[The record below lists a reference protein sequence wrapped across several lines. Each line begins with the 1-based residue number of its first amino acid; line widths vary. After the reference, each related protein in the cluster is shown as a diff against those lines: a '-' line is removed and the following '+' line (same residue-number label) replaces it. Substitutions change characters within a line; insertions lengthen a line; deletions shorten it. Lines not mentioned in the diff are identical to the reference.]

1 MRLMPDFVSRAFE
14 EYTQLGGQK
23 AWVNCELHGNSTKG
37 HRSCVLLHTVQNTN
51 TPSTATM
58 PFIKKRSIPMSFLSK
73 EKYPAMRVKGPEGS
87 GRGF

>member
-23 AWVNCELHGNSTKG
+23 AWVNCELYGNSTKG

-51 TPSTATM
+51 HALH
-58 PFIKKRSIPMSFLSK
+58 KKSSIPMSFLSK